1 MDYSQKTYMGNTVY
15 WLDNGMAYYLNEVNE
30 RQFINLNATSSS
42 PSQPDNTIQDP
53 PGAYNQHTEGSMTL
67 NGYFQKELQTA
78 LDATPDLVEMTY
90 MSARSTSP
98 QYPSGPSTSGFVPGP
113 GIFNNE
119 ATNWNMNASNS
130 GGYTPQEQ
138 MLPSAGSALA
148 PTNSFFGHDL
158 PEGENMFISNYNM
171 APGNSLPLPAPT
183 PAPAGPSSGLDV
195 PVAGSM
201 PPNGYNNTVANPPLL
216 PANNAAASSS
226 FTLADN
232 EVVSSPSGDDRVIR
246 DALGPNNQDARVQKR
261 GKGKGK
267 SKAKA
272 KAPGA
277 RVVRAFSCGQCRKKK
292 TGCDGSPGHPCT
304 RCQKAGTAC
313 EIDLKDHRTNK
324 TTMDKCEELRV
335 ELNAHLIKVA
345 QVCHHLC
352 GNLQNPAYERG
363 QVVVGAAKVLV
374 LYAAFNK
381 PIESWILHDI
391 LRVNEDAARQLPEH
405 RHLLG
410 DICKRAKEML
420 HVLSKL
426 IEMLTHNNEE
436 CRYHAIHMT
445 KALFASNTPLI
456 GPDGLDKK
464 INDVFVANEED
475 FVYSTLADELNG
487 IIAKHL

>member
-1 MDYSQKTYMGNTVY
+1 
-15 WLDNGMAYYLNEVNE
+15 
-30 RQFINLNATSSS
+30 
-42 PSQPDNTIQDP
+42 
-53 PGAYNQHTEGSMTL
+53 
-67 NGYFQKELQTA
+67 
-78 LDATPDLVEMTY
+78 
-90 MSARSTSP
+90 
-98 QYPSGPSTSGFVPGP
+98 
-113 GIFNNE
+113 
-119 ATNWNMNASNS
+119 
-130 GGYTPQEQ
+130 
-138 MLPSAGSALA
+138 MLPSVGSAFA
-148 PTNSFFGHDL
+148 PANPFFGHDL
-158 PEGENMFISNYNM
+158 PEGENVFISNYDM
-171 APGNSLPLPAPT
+171 TPSNSLPLPAPT

-201 PPNGYNNTVANPPLL
+201 LPNGYNDTVANPPLFS
-216 PANNAAASSS
+216 ANNAAAGSS
-226 FTLADN
+226 FTPADN
-232 EVVSSPSGDDRVIR
+232 EGQSSPSGDVRIVR
-246 DALGPNNQDARVQKR
+246 DALGPNIQDARVQKR
-261 GKGKGK
+261 GKGRGKG
-267 SKAKA
+267 KAKA

-277 RVVRAFSCGQCRKKK
+277 RVVRAFSCVQCRKKK
-292 TGCDGSPGHPCT
+292 TGCDGGSGHPCT

-324 TTMDKCEELRV
+324 TTMDKCEKLRV

-352 GNLQNPAYERG
+352 GNLQDPASERG
-363 QVVVGAAKVLV
+363 QVVVGAPKVLA

-381 PIESWILHDI
+381 PIEPWILHDI
-391 LRVNEDAARQLPEH
+391 LRVDEDTTRQLPEH

-426 IEMLTHNNEE
+426 IEMLTHNNNGD